1 MPVGTAH
8 PVRSGGCTA
17 TEKRARLFFPARI
30 GYNAGMTEP
39 TLVVLAAGM
48 GRRYGGLKQVDPV
61 GPGGETILDYSIFDA
76 RRAGFE
82 RVVFVIRRDIEALFR
97 ERVGSRFERWIDVE
111 YAFQEID
118 DVPFGLTAPS
128 ERARPWGTAHAIWAS
143 RHQVDGPFAVIN
155 ADDYYGS
162 TSYRLIANRL
172 AAAEGRA
179 DFAMIGYR
187 LGNTLSPHGG
197 VNRAVC
203 RTNSDGDLVHAEE
216 ITGIT
221 PDPADDALARYPV
234 SGGFKTLARDT
245 LVSMNLFAFTPVMYG
260 FIEEYLRD
268 FLLHNGESPDAELY
282 IPAVVNML
290 IAGGRIHLRVIPS
303 PDSWFGVTYR
313 EDRPYVE
320 TEIQRLIDAGTY
332 PKRLWAEQAE

>member
-1 MPVGTAH
+1 
-8 PVRSGGCTA
+8 
-17 TEKRARLFFPARI
+17 
-30 GYNAGMTEP
+30 MTKP
-39 TLVVLAAGM
+39 SLVVLAAGM

-97 ERVGSRFERWIDVE
+97 ERVGSRFERWIDVQ

-118 DVPFGLTAPS
+118 DVPFGLTAAPD
-128 ERARPWGTAHAIWAS
+128 RTRPWGTAHAIWAS

-162 TSYRLIANRL
+162 TSYRLIAQRL
-172 AAAEGRA
+172 AAAEGPA
-179 DFAMIGYR
+179 DFAMVGYR
-187 LGNTLSPHGG
+187 LGNTLSEHGG

-203 RTNSDGDLVHAEE
+203 RTNSAGELVHAQEV
-216 ITGIT
+216 TGIT
-221 PDPADDALARYPV
+221 PHPEDDSLARYPV
-234 SGGFKTLARDT
+234 GDGFETLARNT
-245 LVSMNLFAFTPVMYG
+245 LVSMNFFAFTPAMYG

-290 IAGGRIHLRVIPS
+290 IASGRIQLQVIPS
-303 PDSWFGVTYR
+303 PDWWFGVTYR
-313 EDRPYVE
+313 EDRPHVE
-320 TEIQRLIDAGTY
+320 AEIARLIEQGVY
-332 PKRLWAEQAE
+332 PQRLWADQAQ